1 MLGIGL
7 AAGLVLVAGVAGCV
21 RLVPSDPA
29 AWHVDPEGVTKPA
42 TPNNW
47 LVAEG
52 GDAPPLRLTADA
64 ATVAARLE
72 AIALATSRTRVLA
85 GGGEFTTYE
94 TRSAVFG
101 FPDYTSVR
109 IRSDGTGSLV
119 TGFARAQYGRSDLG
133 VNRARLDGW
142 FGALAAP

>member
-1 MLGIGL
+1 MVTFGL
-7 AAGLVLVAGVAGCV
+7 VAGLLIAAGVAGCV
-21 RLVPSDPA
+21 RLVPSDPV
-29 AWHVDPEGVTKPA
+29 AWHVDPGGVTKPA

-47 LVAEG
+47 LAAER
-52 GDAPPLRLTADA
+52 GDAPPLRLPGDA

-72 AIALATSRTRVLA
+72 AIALATPRTRVLA
-85 GGGEFTTYE
+85 GEGGFVTYE

-109 IRSDGTGSLV
+109 IRPDGTGSVV
-119 TGFARAQYGRSDLG
+119 TGFARARYGRSDMG